1 MKNIILKCLK
11 LRNFKGIRE
20 LDIRFEADTNIYGK
34 NGTGKTTIADA
45 FQWLLFNKDSSGS
58 ADFDVKTKTA
68 DGEYLHNLEHS
79 VEGVFILNGFE
90 LSLKK
95 VLKEKYT
102 KKRGSLTEEFTGHTT
117 DYFVNDIPKKKSEF
131 DTMVDE
137 VVDKDVFQLITDPL
151 YFNDDKRFNW
161 KNRRS
166 LLIDICGDVSDE
178 DVIASN
184 KELEPLLSAL
194 KNKNVD
200 EYRALLK
207 NQMKPINEELKE
219 IPIKINEA
227 QLAIPETAE
236 FTAQDEVKLNEIK
249 AAIELKEK
257 EKFNIINGGLI
268 SEKETELVKL
278 RNRKLLILDEVPN
291 TKKLLDDRYKV
302 ELKRNESRSTYS
314 DIKADIEDK
323 KKAMERNLKKRDS
336 LRTEYAEVNESAYDE
351 SKNICLMC
359 HQSLPQEQI
368 EGFVESFNID
378 KANRLEKINA
388 EGIRSKEEYQKL
400 DAELQELKYKLADV
414 EEDGKELNQ
423 QLNEFEAKID
433 KTRAEH
439 EVDKEKRAAAVDIE
453 INKLEAEIA
462 EIRSGNNEMIAK
474 VDAQINALKEE
485 KSKFH
490 SLIAN
495 TLLAERQRERIQELE
510 AREKQLA
517 DEYNT
522 RDRLLH
528 LTDVFVKTKVSMLSA
543 KINSHFT
550 LCNFRL
556 FEEQINGG
564 LSECCEVTVNGVNYS
579 DLNNAM
585 KINAGLDVINAICEY
600 KQMYSPIFIDNCEAV
615 NEPLQTNSQQIR
627 LYVTNADDVL
637 RCQVNG

>member
-79 VEGVFILNGFE
+79 VEGVFILNGSE

-117 DYFVNDIPKKKSEF
+117 DYFVDDIPKKKSEF
-131 DTMVDE
+131 DAMVDE

-151 YFNDDKRFNW
+151 YFNDDKRLNW

-194 KNKNVD
+194 NGKNVD
-200 EYRALLK
+200 DYRAQLK
-207 NQMKPINEELKE
+207 SQMKPINEELKE

-236 FTAQDEVKLNEIK
+236 FTALDEVKMNEIK

-257 EKFNIINGGLI
+257 EKFGIMNGGLI

-323 KKAMERNLKKRDS
+323 KNAMERNLKKRDS

-351 SKNICLMC
+351 SKNICPMC

-368 EGFVESFNID
+368 EGFIESFNID

-400 DAELQELKYKLADV
+400 EVELHELELKLSGV
-414 EEDGKELNQ
+414 EKEGKELNEH
-423 QLNEFEAKID
+423 LSDYEAKID
-433 KTRAEH
+433 KIRAEH
-439 EVDKEKRAAAVDIE
+439 EADKEKRAAAVDIE

-495 TLLAERQRERIQELE
+495 TLLAERQCERIQELE

-564 LSECCEVTVNGVNYS
+564 LAECCEVTVNGVNYS